1 LVVLLGGALS
11 GSVLVIMA
19 WLFIDLAASAC
30 LLVDL
35 PVVIAGT
42 GLTHQLA

>member
-1 LVVLLGGALS
+1 LVVLLGGVLS

-19 WLFIDLAASAC
+19 WLFGDPAISVC
-30 LLVDL
+30 LVKDL
-35 PVVIAGT
+35 PVMIAGT